1 MKWLSFTPR
10 GLGVRAPHCPPIFL
24 MRLNKKKVLITGA
37 GSGIGLACLD
47 LFNSHGAKIVATDLN
62 QEWLNKSLN
71 KFSDEEVDIFKIAGD
86 VSKKKEAEKIV
97 NFATKKLEGLDI
109 LVNCA
114 GVNPRGAPK
123 NYDFEQTWDWVM
135 GVNLKGTYLM
145 SYYASNEMKKKGGSI
160 VNLASINGFVGYN
173 KGISSKLKGINPYPH
188 SKGGVIQLTKDMAVG
203 FAELKIRVNAL
214 CPGYSKT
221 NLTKMLWEDKKVEEY
236 ITSLHPMGRLA
247 EPEEI
252 AYAALFLA
260 SDEASFITGS
270 CLPVDGGYLAQ

>member
-1 MKWLSFTPR
+1 MFKLFIKKTNSSKKQLFIQK
-10 GLGVRAPHCPPIFL
+10 GSKI
-24 MRLNKKKVLITGA
+24 NKI
-37 GSGIGLACLD
+37 S
-47 LFNSHGAKIVATDLN
+47 
-62 QEWLNKSLN
+62 
-71 KFSDEEVDIFKIAGD
+71 GD

-97 NFATKKLEGLDI
+97 NFATNKLEGLDI

-203 FAELKIRVNAL
+203 FAELNIRVNAL

-260 SDEASFITGS
+260 SDEASFITGA

>member
-1 MKWLSFTPR
+1 MVIFIPR
-10 GLGVRAPHCPPIFL
+10 GLRIRVPNRPLINL
-24 MRLNKKKVLITGA
+24 MRLNKKKVLITGS
-37 GSGIGLACLD
+37 GSGIGLACLN

-62 QEWLNKSLN
+62 QELLNKSLN
-71 KFSDEEVDIFKIAGD
+71 KFPDEDVDIFKIAGD
-86 VSKKKEAEKIV
+86 VSRKKEAEKIV
-97 NFATKKLEGLDI
+97 NFATNKLEGLDI

-188 SKGGVIQLTKDMAVG
+188 SKGGVIKLTKDMAVG
-203 FAELKIRVNAL
+203 FAELNIRVNAL

-260 SDEASFITGS
+260 SDEASFITGA

>member
-1 MKWLSFTPR
+1 MKWPSFTPR
-10 GLGVRAPHCPPIFL
+10 GLGVRAPHRPPIFL

>member
-1 MKWLSFTPR
+1 
-10 GLGVRAPHCPPIFL
+10 
-24 MRLNKKKVLITGA
+24 MRLKQKNVLITGA
-37 GSGIGLACLD
+37 GSGIGKACSK
-47 LFNSHGAKIVATDLN
+47 LFFNEGANLVLTDLKD
-62 QEWLNKSLN
+62 KSIDDSIN
-71 KFSDEEVDIFKIAGD
+71 DISKESNIVKIRGD
-86 VSKKKEAEKIV
+86 VSEKEDAKKIV
-97 NFATKKLEGLDI
+97 NFAVNKLGSLDI
-109 LVNCA
+109 LINCA
-114 GVNPRGAPK
+114 GVNPRSAPESF
-123 NYDFEQTWDWVM
+123 DFEETWDWVM

-145 SYYASNEMKKKGGSI
+145 SYYASNEMKENGGSI

-203 FAELKIRVNAL
+203 FAELNIRVNAL

-236 ITSLHPMGRLA
+236 IISLHPMGRLA

-260 SDEASFITGS
+260 SDEASFITGA